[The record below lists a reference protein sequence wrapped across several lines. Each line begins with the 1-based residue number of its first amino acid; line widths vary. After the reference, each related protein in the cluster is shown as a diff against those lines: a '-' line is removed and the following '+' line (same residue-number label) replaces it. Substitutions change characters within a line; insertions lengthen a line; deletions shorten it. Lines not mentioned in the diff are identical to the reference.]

1 MSAYWINLDNDND
14 SSQEKKEN
22 QISGKKR
29 IVTKRKE
36 KCTMSSD
43 DIKNKLEAAS
53 KRREVCNIV
62 FHHQLSNGHEQ

>member
-1 MSAYWINLDNDND
+1 MSAYWVNLDDDND
-14 SSQEKKEN
+14 SSQDKKEN
-22 QISGKKR
+22 RISGKKR